1 MKRNKIFLC
10 MLFLISQALWCAG
23 MERGDTEALH
33 SCELLQKLNSHHAQ
47 MASQFESVLDGCAGG
62 AGELFV
68 VIKQQIALVSRL
80 KDFYLKDV
88 SDQTRNC
95 AICHADLLMQIQ
107 IAQDLKGALEE
118 LCVMVAG
125 ELLLVLSQT
134 PVTRQSSS

>member
-1 MKRNKIFLC
+1 M
-10 MLFLISQALWCAG
+10 
-23 MERGDTEALH
+23 DALH
-33 SCELLQKLNSHHAQ
+33 CLDRDHAQ
-47 MASQFESVLDGCAGG
+47 MASQFESILDRRAGG

-107 IAQDLKGALEE
+107 IAQDLKDALEE
-118 LCVMVAG
+118 LSVMVWAYWFPPP
-125 ELLLVLSQT
+125 E
-134 PVTRQSSS
+134 